1 MQNDELIW
9 QNLNQDF
16 CSYKVRVKQ
25 QKQSFC
31 KNENNVTG
39 LCNRQS
45 CPLANSRY
53 ATVREDK
60 GVCYLYIKVIER
72 AHTPKEMWEKIKLP
86 RNYEKALELIDK
98 HLIYWPNFTIH
109 KCKQRYTKIVQYLI
123 RMRKLRKK
131 NTKKLVSRD
140 LKMEKRESRREAKAL
155 AAAQLDQ
162 SIEGELLD
170 RLKKGTYGDIYNIHK
185 DVFEKLMD
193 EEVEAEEE
201 EESEF
206 VEDFDESDLE
216 DIEDYEMEMEL
227 ETSTSRKK
235 VKITQ

>member
-9 QNLNQDF
+9 QNINLNF
-16 CSYKVRVKQ
+16 CSYKVKAKQ
-25 QKQSFC
+25 QRQTFC
-31 KNENNVTG
+31 KNEHNVTG

-45 CPLANSRY
+45 CPLANSKY

-60 GVCYLYIKVIER
+60 GVCYLYMKVIER

-98 HLIYWPNFTIH
+98 HLIYWPQFTVH

-131 NTKKLVSRD
+131 NVKKLVSRD

-155 AAAQLDQ
+155 SAAQLDQ
-162 SIEGELLD
+162 SIEKELLE

-185 DVFEKLMD
+185 DVFEKLVD
-193 EEVEAEEE
+193 EEEEEEE
-201 EESEF
+201 EESEY

-216 DIEDYEMEMEL
+216 DIEDYEMEMEM
-227 ETSTSRKK
+227 ETAGAKK
-235 VKITQ
+235 RVKITE

>member
-1 MQNDELIW
+1 MQNDEIIW
-9 QNLNQDF
+9 QNINLNF
-16 CSYKVRVKQ
+16 CSYKVKGKQ

-53 ATVREDK
+53 ATIREEK
-60 GVCYLYIKVIER
+60 GVCYLYMKCVER

-86 RNYEKALELIDK
+86 RNYEKALALIDK
-98 HLIYWPNFTIH
+98 NLIYWPNFTVH

-131 NTKKLVSRD
+131 NVKKLVSRD

-162 SIEGELLD
+162 NIEKELLE
-170 RLKKGTYGDIYNIHK
+170 RLKKGTYGDIYNIHQDIFQK
-185 DVFEKLMD
+185 V
-193 EEVEAEEE
+193 VEEE
-201 EESEF
+201 EDENSESEF

-216 DIEDYEMEMEL
+216 DIEDFELEMEREGAGGA
-227 ETSTSRKK
+227 RQK
-235 VKITQ
+235 VQITE